1 MFSYTSRIIFAVLVL
16 SFVATSQDSAKKPP
30 QQTTPGVVVFID
42 PATGKIRQP
51 DASEIGALIAPAGP
65 VTPRTPGTQLQ
76 GPGGAV
82 GVKLGAESLTY
93 MVVTKSPDGKLD
105 MDCVTGDKAANARVT
120 PKPEVT
126 PKVRAGAQ
134 VTTQDTHDVKAPR

>member
-1 MFSYTSRIIFAVLVL
+1 MFSYTSRIIFAILVL
-16 SFVATSQDSAKKPP
+16 SFVATSQDSAKKP
-30 QQTTPGVVVFID
+30 GVVVFID
-42 PATGKIRQP
+42 PATVKIRQP

-126 PKVRAGAQ
+126 PKVRAG
-134 VTTQDTHDVKAPR
+134 T